1 MTKRN
6 GLKKMPLS
14 RIKDMVK
21 YGSAKRV
28 QAVEDVPSDCAQI
41 GFSVGTNGVNGYL
54 FKGESG
60 KLYVCLNSIAMFS
73 Y

>member
-28 QAVEDVPSDCAQI
+28 QAVEDVPRDCAQI
-41 GFSVGTNGVNGYL
+41 GFSVGVNGVNGYL
-54 FKGESG
+54 FKSDRGQYYAICG
-60 KLYVCLNSIAMFS
+60 R
-73 Y
+73 

>member
-21 YGSAKRV
+21 FGQAKRV
-28 QAVEDVPSDCAQI
+28 PTENEVPRDCAQI
-41 GFSVGTNGVNGYL
+41 GFSVGVNGVNGYL
-54 FKGESG
+54 FKSDNGQ
-60 KLYVCLNSIAMFS
+60 YYAVCGR
-73 Y
+73 

>member
-21 YGSAKRV
+21 YGQAKRV
-28 QAVEDVPSDCAQI
+28 PTENDVPRDCAQI
-41 GFSVGTNGVNGYL
+41 AFSV
-54 FKGESG
+54 
-60 KLYVCLNSIAMFS
+60 
-73 Y
+73 

>member
-1 MTKRN
+1 MTRKN

-21 YGSAKRV
+21 YGSATRV

-54 FKGESG
+54 FKSDGG
-60 KLYVCLNSIAMFS
+60 QYYAICGR
-73 Y
+73 

>member
-1 MTKRN
+1 MTRKN

-54 FKGESG
+54 FKSDGG
-60 KLYVCLNSIAMFS
+60 QYYAICGR
-73 Y
+73 